1 MKKVKLIKDV
11 KIIGYGTIE
20 KGTQFT
26 VVKYNTRY
34 VYVRLGL
41 CELQLSRKDV
51 EKVYQY
57 KISKL
62 TINNNKE

>member
-51 EKVYQY
+51 EKVY
-57 KISKL
+57 
-62 TINNNKE
+62 